1 MYRTRLARGRRWPSN
16 KSSLMLDAMYAGLIV
31 LVGLESLLLRRLLR
45 QMADVLAADAIA
57 RRHNIAR
64 QLASAKRHQET

>member
-1 MYRTRLARGRRWPSN
+1 
-16 KSSLMLDAMYAGLIV
+16 MYAGLIV